1 MMSGM
6 GNAELADRL
15 FAAIE
20 AGDIDAVRGLYAP
33 DAVVW
38 HNTDGVEQDVEGN
51 LATLRW
57 CADNLGGMRYADV
70 RRRVDDDGFVQQHVL
85 VAGAR
90 DGTEVEVPACIVAT
104 VRDGRISRIDEYLDS
119 AQVERLVRR

>member
-1 MMSGM
+1 MSRM

-20 AGDIDAVRGLYAP
+20 AGDIDAVRDLYAP

-38 HNTDGVEQDVEGN
+38 HNTDGVEQDVEAN

-85 VAGAR
+85 VAGSR
-90 DGTEVEVPACIVAT
+90 SGVEVAVPACIVAT
-104 VRDGRISRIDEYLDS
+104 VRDGRIARIDEYLDS

>member
-1 MMSGM
+1 MTDHDGLAV
-6 GNAELADRL
+6 AERL

-20 AGDIDAVRGLYAP
+20 AGDIDAVRDLYAP

-38 HNTDGVEQDVEGN
+38 HNTDGVEQDVEAN

-70 RRRVDDDGFVQQHVL
+70 RRRIDDDGFVQQHVL
-85 VAGAR
+85 VAGGR
-90 DGTEVEVPACIVAT
+90 SGTPVEVPACIVAT
-104 VRDGRISRIDEYLDS
+104 IRNGRISRIDEYLDS
-119 AQVERLVRR
+119 AQVALLVRR

>member
-6 GNAELADRL
+6 DIDDLADRL
-15 FAAIE
+15 FGAIE
-20 AGDIDAVRGLYAP
+20 AGDVDAVRELYAP
-33 DAVVW
+33 DARVW
-38 HNTDGVEQDVEGN
+38 HNTDGVEQTVDEN

-57 CADNLGGMRYADV
+57 CADNLGAMRYTEV

-85 VAGAR
+85 VTGVGV
-90 DGTEVEVPACIVAT
+90 DVPACIVAT

-119 AQVERLVRR
+119 AQVARLVRR